1 MFKLEGDILYITL
14 PEGKTQAEILEDAKR
29 ELLAIE
35 EKLYGLEL
43 KLNGRITTSLAL
55 YLGHRLAHI
64 CKSVSIFDPKE
75 NSYILAVSH

>member
-1 MFKLEGDILYITL
+1 MFKLEGDIVYITL
-14 PEGKTQAEILEDAKR
+14 PEGKTQAEILKDAKE
-29 ELLAIE
+29 ELDKIE
-35 EKLYGLEL
+35 SKLYGLEL

>member
-1 MFKLEGDILYITL
+1 MFKLEGDIVYITL
-14 PEGKTQAEILEDAKR
+14 PEGKTQAEILKDAKE
-29 ELLAIE
+29 ELDKIE
-35 EKLYGLEL
+35 SKLYGLEL

-75 NSYILAVSH
+75 NSYILAIFH